1 MHANSTLYFLQRIAA
16 PQPSPLTT
24 RLRSHT
30 HVYNPNW
37 PPHARFHNGQTMS
50 TGLACGLSSLY
61 FLHKRPS
68 LSSTPAYN
76 LNIAL
81 FLIHLYF
88 LPSLSGGL
96 YPGAR
101 FMDPEFGEESDRP
114 QIWGFGAILGI
125 SWVGWF
131 CVRRGLG
138 IGKRK

>member
-1 MHANSTLYFLQRIAA
+1 MQIRHFTVFSILDSPITIQANNTN
-16 PQPSPLTT
+16 
-24 RLRSHT
+24 SHT

-50 TGLACGLSSLY
+50 TGLVCGISSLY

-76 LNIAL
+76 LNISL

-88 LPSLSGGL
+88 LSSLSGGL

-101 FMDPEFGEESDRP
+101 FMDPEFGAENDRP
-114 QIWGFGAILGI
+114 QIWGFGGILGI

-131 CVRRGLG
+131 CVRRGMG
-138 IGKRK
+138 ISKMK